1 MRDRISSLL
10 RGLLGIARDQRGVS
24 GIETAIIL
32 VAVVI
37 VGTVFAVTTLNTG
50 LISSEKAEK
59 TVAGGLDETSG
70 VMVIRGVVIADANVG
85 KTAID
90 TIKFTL
96 TSASD
101 SSSGV
106 DLSTTGT
113 VVTYLD
119 SGNGVTCTGS
129 GSPSCSW
136 ATNWL
141 TGSSDILDPGERVE
155 ITVTITNLS
164 PLLGRATEF
173 TIQVRPNIGAVVVVN
188 RTIPVGIQ
196 AVMDLN

>member
-1 MRDRISSLL
+1 MRNRIPALL
-10 RGLLGIARDQRGVS
+10 RGLLGIARDQRGIS

-32 VAVVI
+32 ISVVI
-37 VGTVFAVTTLNTG
+37 VGSVFAVTTLNTG
-50 LISSEKAEK
+50 MISSQKAEK
-59 TVAGGLDETSG
+59 TVTAGMDETSG
-70 VMVIRGVVIADANVG
+70 TMVMRGVVFADANVG

-101 SSSGV
+101 SSSGI
-106 DLSTTGT
+106 DLSNTST
-113 VVTYLD
+113 VVSYLD
-119 SGNGVTCTGS
+119 SGNSLACTGS
-129 GSPSCSW
+129 GSPICSW
-136 ATNWL
+136 ATNWV

-155 ITVTITNLS
+155 ITVTISNLS

-173 TIQVRPNIGAVVVVN
+173 TIQVVPNKGAVVVVN